1 MGERRS
7 SRGAIMVRKHR
18 QSGQTAIFK
27 ATLLGAAAGLAAFAP
42 QAFAQEADAEDAV
55 SIQEKVIVIA
65 PDFVP
70 EGGGT
75 ANKSDIP
82 LIETPQ
88 SVSVITRDQID
99 LLAYIDAQ
107 QAVRYTS
114 GAFGENYGP
123 DLRYDFVTVRGFT
136 PKQYIDGLAAPVS
149 TSIQSVGV
157 DLYAFESFDVLKGPA
172 SALYG
177 SSPPG
182 GLYNQ
187 VSRRP
192 DSEFGGDI
200 QAKYGSDDYKQ
211 IAGNVHGPISD
222 AVSYSLTGLYLD
234 REAERDLV
242 SAERLL
248 IAPAVTFELT
258 PATTLTALA
267 YYQKDEVNGDT
278 NGFLPVYG
286 TLLPNPLGK
295 IDPSTNVGDPNNRY
309 ERDQWSVGYELE
321 HNFSDAISFVSNLK
335 LNDYEEET
343 PTGIYGGGGLVDDD
357 FNGVPDDYRTVQQ
370 YNFSYREAVDSLTA
384 DNRFDITLEQGAI
397 THKIL
402 AGIDYRKVD
411 NKADFGFIFA
421 NRIDL
426 FNPVY
431 AAQAILEPGYPFS
444 FNDQTMK
451 QAGLYVQD
459 HLNLGNL
466 FLTLSA
472 RQDWVTVENNG
483 AGTESD
489 QEKFTWRV
497 GGNYVFDNGF
507 APYVSYA
514 TSFEPVLGTDSL
526 SGEEFDPSEGEQV
539 EAGIKWD
546 ARGLPD
552 GYKLLL
558 TAAAYQ
564 IKQSNLV
571 STSPSITPV
580 FGTQIGAVEVN
591 GVEFELVSRI
601 NDALSVNASYT
612 ATDSEVTES
621 GTPAE
626 IGAELPVTPEN
637 KASLFVDYTFRDG
650 FLSGFGIGG
659 GVRYTSESQGALPGP
674 FNPVVYTGESS
685 TLFDAIIRYDL
696 ADWRFALNA
705 SNLFDEEYVAR
716 CSGPAGCTYGAG
728 QQIIATVTRKF

>member
-1 MGERRS
+1 M
-7 SRGAIMVRKHR
+7 AQFNR
-18 QSGQTAIFK
+18 QSAHFFK
-27 ATLLGAAAGLAAFAP
+27 ATLLGAAAGLTFLAP
-42 QAFAQEADAEDAV
+42 SAVAQEAADDAV
-55 SIQEKVIVIA
+55 SVQETVIVIA
-65 PDFVP
+65 PDYVP
-70 EGGGT
+70 QDGAT
-75 ANKSDIP
+75 ANKSNIP

-99 LLAYIDAQ
+99 LLAFIDAQ

-192 DSEFGGDI
+192 DQEFGGEI
-200 QAKYGSDDYKQ
+200 QAKYGTDDYKQ
-211 IAGNVHGPISD
+211 IAGTVHGPLSD
-222 AVSYSLTGLYLD
+222 TLSYALTGLYLD

-242 SAERLL
+242 SAERTLF
-248 IAPAVTFELT
+248 APALT
-258 PATTLTALA
+258 WDITPDTKLTGLA
-267 YYQKDEVNGDT
+267 YYQTDEVLGDT
-278 NGFLPVYG
+278 NGFLPVFG
-286 TLLPNPLGK
+286 TLLPNPLGS
-295 IDPSTNVGDPNNRY
+295 IDPSTNLGDPNNRY
-309 ERDQWSVGYELE
+309 ERDQWSFGYELV
-321 HNFSDAISFVSNLK
+321 HDFSDTVSFVSNTK
-335 LNDYEEET
+335 FNDYEEDT
-343 PTGIYGGGGLVDDD
+343 PTGIYGGGGLVDAD

-370 YNFSYREAVDSLTA
+370 YNFSYREAVESLTS
-384 DNRFDITLEQGAI
+384 DNRFDFDLD
-397 THKIL
+397 
-402 AGIDYRKVD
+402 AGGMSHQIIAGVDYRRVE

-421 NRIDL
+421 NQIDL

-431 AAQAILEPGYPFS
+431 APQAILEPGYPS
-444 FNDQTMK
+444 AFNDQTLK
-451 QAGLYVQD
+451 QTGLYVQD
-459 HLNLGNL
+459 HIGLGKL

-472 RQDWVTVENNG
+472 RQDWVTIENN
-483 AGTESD
+483 AASTETD
-489 QEKFTWRV
+489 QEKFTYRV

-514 TSFEPVLGTDSL
+514 TSFEPVLGTDSVTL
-526 SGEEFDPSEGEQV
+526 KEFDPSEGEQV
-539 EAGIKWD
+539 EAGIKYD

-552 GYKLLL
+552 GYELLL

-580 FGTQIGAVEVN
+580 FGTQLGEVEVN
-591 GVEFELVSRI
+591 GIEFEAVSRI
-601 NDALSVNASYT
+601 NDSLSINASFSV
-612 ATDSEVTES
+612 TDSEVTKS
-621 GTPAE
+621 QTPAE
-626 IGAELPVTPEN
+626 VGAELPVTPEN
-637 KASLFVDYTFRDG
+637 KASLFVDYTVRG
-650 FLSGFGIGG
+650 GLLSGFGFGG

-674 FNPVVYTGESS
+674 FNPVVYAGEES
-685 TLFDAIIRYDL
+685 TLFDAIIRYDTES
-696 ADWRFALNA
+696 WRFALNG
-705 SNLFDEEYVAR
+705 SNIFDEQYVAR

-728 QQIIATVTRKF
+728 RQIIATVTRKF